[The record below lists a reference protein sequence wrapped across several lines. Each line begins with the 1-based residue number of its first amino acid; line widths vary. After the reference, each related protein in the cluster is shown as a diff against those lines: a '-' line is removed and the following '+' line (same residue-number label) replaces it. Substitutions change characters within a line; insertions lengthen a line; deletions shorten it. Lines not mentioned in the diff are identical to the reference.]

1 MANYTCTGKVRDR
14 NNVITHY
21 KLSGNGREIVVNKD
35 TLKAKILA
43 NEVKV
48 NNLKMDTQGR
58 LLDCTPQEIEN
69 NNRES
74 AQDNRESMQ
83 QQRMSDEELKRMI
96 ELLSNETKGRDTQ
109 IMRVLRELYARN
121 NDLLEKV
128 EELSNIADNNV
139 SNKLDD
145 ILGKLVSS
153 EQDMDTLKSN
163 IENLARNIEELSNN
177 DKREYKSIVSS
188 DGKIE
193 EPDTD
198 YEKALL
204 SNFFHFNDNGISLA
218 SNQEELKD
226 AIKEFADETKSG
238 FRDAEVFGED
248 IPYDMYEKLK
258 EEIEKKSIA
267 FYKTKDYFMDELTDR
282 KEALN
287 TSALFSAIGIVSEGV
302 GKVATFADAG
312 VDMTLAVTRSLPGLE
327 RKSDESIYKRKYKS
341 KGEVSFH
348 EQLRLTDTAECIWS
362 NYNRTLVKDDD
373 LDIKVYCIQS
383 LSKLY
388 LGAWQNNIQEKVLL
402 GLFKEYR
409 DKAHN
414 IKLKIQE
421 VEEKVYE
428 YTVISYFAAKSV
440 ASKEFGSV
448 PFSKNSLPNING
460 KCLSLTRVAM
470 AMTGMTSCCI
480 EYRMREFLESAK
492 DIKLIV
498 NKDVKLTDGRVTS

>member
-1 MANYTCTGKVRDR
+1 MVNYTCTGKVRDR

-83 QQRMSDEELKRMI
+83 QQRRSDEELKRMI

-145 ILGKLVSS
+145 ILGKLISS

-163 IENLARNIEELSNN
+163 IENLARDIEELSNN

-188 DGKIE
+188 DGKID

-204 SNFFHFNDNGISLA
+204 SNYFHFNDNGISSA

-226 AIKEFADETKSG
+226 AIKEYADETKSY
-238 FRDAEVFGED
+238 FIDAEIFGED

-287 TSALFSAIGIVSEGV
+287 TSALFSAIGEVGTEGAMLSCQV
-302 GKVATFADAG
+302 IGGINAG
-312 VDMTLAVTRSLPGLE
+312 VE
-327 RKSDESIYKRKYKS
+327 
-341 KGEVSFH
+341 
-348 EQLRLTDTAECIWS
+348 
-362 NYNRTLVKDDD
+362 
-373 LDIKVYCIQS
+373 
-383 LSKLY
+383 
-388 LGAWQNNIQEKVLL
+388 
-402 GLFKEYR
+402 
-409 DKAHN
+409 
-414 IKLKIQE
+414 
-421 VEEKVYE
+421 
-428 YTVISYFAAKSV
+428 
-440 ASKEFGSV
+440 
-448 PFSKNSLPNING
+448 
-460 KCLSLTRVAM
+460 
-470 AMTGMTSCCI
+470 
-480 EYRMREFLESAK
+480 
-492 DIKLIV
+492 
-498 NKDVKLTDGRVTS
+498 